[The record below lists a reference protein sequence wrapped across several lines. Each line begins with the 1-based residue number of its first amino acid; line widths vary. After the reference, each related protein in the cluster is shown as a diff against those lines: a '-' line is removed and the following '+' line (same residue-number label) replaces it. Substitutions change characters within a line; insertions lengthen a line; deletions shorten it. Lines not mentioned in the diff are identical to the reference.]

1 MGFILDEIVA
11 FKKGEIAALKEKH
24 SIEDFTSAPLFSKKN
39 ISLEQSLRSGLNS
52 GIIAEFKRKSPSK
65 GWIHKEADVSEIVT
79 NYERA
84 GVAGISCLTD
94 SNFFGGGKKDFANAR
109 ASFSGP
115 ILRKDFI
122 IDPFQI
128 YETKSMGAN
137 VMLLIAAILTQE
149 QIIEFTDIAHEI
161 GLEVLLELHS
171 KEELSKVYDKVDMVG
186 INNRDLRDFS
196 VSLLNS
202 IDMKR
207 YLPEDKILISE
218 SGLEHPGIV
227 CDLFLYGFRGFLMG
241 EYFMKATKPGE
252 KAAEFITELQSR
264 KKRSA

>member
-1 MGFILDEIVA
+1 M
-11 FKKGEIAALKEKH
+11 
-24 SIEDFTSAPLFSKKN
+24 
-39 ISLEQSLRSGLNS
+39 
-52 GIIAEFKRKSPSK
+52 
-65 GWIHKEADVSEIVT
+65 
-79 NYERA
+79 
-84 GVAGISCLTD
+84 
-94 SNFFGGGKKDFANAR
+94 
-109 ASFSGP
+109 
-115 ILRKDFI
+115 
-122 IDPFQI
+122 
-128 YETKSMGAN
+128 
-137 VMLLIAAILTQE
+137 
-149 QIIEFTDIAHEI
+149 
-161 GLEVLLELHS
+161 LELHS